1 MDKNERS
8 RLKVVE
14 TASFVFVSEDLVT
27 CRTISPDHAF
37 IYLGSCFRSAFVLWI
52 GSSYLQS
59 GWAENP

>member
-37 IYLGSCFRSAFVLWI
+37 IYLGSCFRSASALCL
-52 GSSYLQS
+52 GSNYLRF